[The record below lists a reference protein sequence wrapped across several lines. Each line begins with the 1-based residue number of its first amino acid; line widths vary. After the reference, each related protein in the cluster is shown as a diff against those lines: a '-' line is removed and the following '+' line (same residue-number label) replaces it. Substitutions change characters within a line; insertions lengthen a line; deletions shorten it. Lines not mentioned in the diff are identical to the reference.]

1 MILLIKNIKIND
13 NKHSLLTSDNIQKLN
28 FISINYNNDNEKMN
42 GKTFKKKKLIN
53 KKDSIFKNSN
63 KSLIIHKK
71 QLKNQTEK
79 DFDNSSIVK
88 NKKALTE
95 FEINTLNYE
104 LALIIDKRTYLQ
116 YYWSLL
122 KQKHLILFTFL
133 PANDFNLSSLKIALF
148 ILSFSLYFTINGFFF
163 NDETMHKV
171 YKDNGVYNII
181 YQIPQILYST
191 LVSSVINMLLKK
203 LSLSQKNIIEIKQ
216 EKDNQIVMKKSKRIK
231 HCIQIKFIIFFILSF

>member
-1 MILLIKNIKIND
+1 MNKKNFRKN
-13 NKHSLLTSDNIQKLN
+13 
-28 FISINYNNDNEKMN
+28 
-42 GKTFKKKKLIN
+42 KLIN
-53 KKDSIFKNSN
+53 SKNSILKNSN
-63 KSLIIHKK
+63 DSLINHKK
-71 QLKNQTEK
+71 LHIKQTEK
-79 DFDNSSIVK
+79 DFDNNSVLK
-88 NKKALTE
+88 NKKTLTE
-95 FEINTLNYE
+95 YEMNLLNYE
-104 LALIIDKRTYLQ
+104 LALILDKRTYWQ

-171 YKDNGVYNII
+171 YKDNGVFNII

-203 LSLSQKNIIEIKQ
+203 LSLSQKNILDINQ
-216 EKDNQIVMKKSKRIK
+216 EKDKQIAMKNKARK
-231 HCIQIKFIIFFILSF
+231 